1 MQYFEIALFVKF
13 SALRLAAIRDKW
25 RRIIAAQIEEKLN
38 WWVHIFPLTIQNDKN
53 TNGISDLISDA
64 VFGFSYLTY
73 LGSGFSSIWAAIM
86 RLYLSRI
93 AAKRKCYRE
102 ECVTNQ
108 FKYRR
113 DISRNLPF
121 PQGGGRGGF
130 GYL

>member
-73 LGSGFSSIWAAIM
+73 LGSGFFSIK
-86 RLYLSRI
+86 RLHWSRI

-113 DISRNLPF
+113 DISRTLPF